1 MLNISY
7 SEKVKMFLQCN
18 THFVC
23 IEAIAFKMLKANM
36 RVNMYKHFDWTNK
49 ILRKINMIG
58 NFSYLYKFK
67 WYRYTEY
74 GFLYVVWMKMVE
86 C

>member
-23 IEAIAFKMLKANM
+23 IEAIAFKTLKANM
-36 RVNMYKHFDWTNK
+36 RVNMYKHENSSTEQT
-49 ILRKINMIG
+49 
-58 NFSYLYKFK
+58 KF
-67 WYRYTEY
+67 
-74 GFLYVVWMKMVE
+74 
-86 C
+86 